1 MKALKLIAS
10 ILLCEAI
17 GVIGSFFTFPAI
29 GAWYAALQK
38 PFFSPPNWLFGP
50 VWTILFALMGISLYL
65 ALEKGLTKKAIVF
78 FGIQLILNLAWSIL
92 FFGFHSPMIA
102 FAEII
107 FLWIAIAATILEFRK
122 TSQKAAWLLTPYILW
137 VSFAAIL
144 NYAVWALNP

>member
-1 MKALKLIAS
+1 MKIWKLFAS

-17 GVIGSFFTFPAI
+17 GLIGSFFTFPAI
-29 GAWYAALQK
+29 GTWYAALQK
-38 PFFSPPNWLFGP
+38 PFFNPPNWLFGP

-65 ALEKGLTKKAIVF
+65 VWEKGLTKKAIIF

-92 FFGFHSPMIA
+92 FFGLHSPMLA

-107 FLWIAIAATILEFRK
+107 FLWIAIAATILEFK
-122 TSQKAAWLLTPYILW
+122 KVSQKAAWLLIPYILW

-144 NYAVWALNP
+144 NFAVWALNP